1 MSLDS
6 IKSLSHFTVL
16 EQLKLVLGLLIS
28 PLFKN
33 NKHFQT
39 LLNEKRG
46 LDFLYR
52 CNREVKKID
61 LNTILIRGKRNVNHD
76 YKFQLRRYS
85 SDVDVFRQLYYH
97 PDYPMIIDKVI
108 QTLGGVE
115 KVFTIID
122 GGAYIGLSTFYW
134 ASTFPEARVIA
145 IEAEKSNFDLL
156 QKNVQMNTLLNVQA
170 ENLALWSHEENLNI
184 TREKMDKRPWAFAVE
199 ATTDQPSDMIP
210 GISLSKL
217 LINRSIDQIDVLKL
231 DIEGAEKEVFLQDE
245 GIGKVLEST
254 KIIICELHYFDQTKK
269 HILKKLKDYGFII
282 SSIGE
287 DLFCINKKLISS

>member
-1 MSLDS
+1 M
-6 IKSLSHFTVL
+6 KKF
-16 EQLKLVLGLLIS
+16 EM
-28 PLFKN
+28 
-33 NKHFQT
+33 NKIHIAG
-39 LLNEKRG
+39 N
-46 LDFLYR
+46 
-52 CNREVKKID
+52 
-61 LNTILIRGKRNVNHD
+61 RNVNHD
-76 YKFQLRRYS
+76 YQFLLRRYS
-85 SDVDVFRQLYYH
+85 SDVDVFRQLYYR
-97 PDYPMIIDKVI
+97 PDYPVIVDKVI
-108 QTLGGVE
+108 QTLGRPENVS
-115 KVFTIID
+115 TIID

-156 QKNVQMNTLLNVQA
+156 QKNVQMNNLMNVQV

-217 LINRSIDQIDVLKL
+217 LNDRSIDQIDILKL

-245 GIGKVLEST
+245 GIGKVLKRT

-269 HILKKLKDYGFII
+269 HILKKLKDYGFTI